1 MKKKWIFLA
10 IYLILVI
17 ICAIIIYV
25 VPPVAGLLERTY
37 IAEHGNLEVANEVE
51 ALIIRDDTVYVS
63 KAPGDV
69 NRLVEEGALVRTG
82 SQIVELT
89 GEGNEE
95 LDNKYSDTLE
105 RLGKAAGKSKGG
117 VQKPGYV
124 TFHFDGYEGMLTP
137 ENLDEIT
144 YKQYEEISDKDIIE
158 MPNKRCAKGEPI
170 SRITSN
176 GSWWIL
182 FYVDK
187 DNASRYIEGDV
198 VNIEI
203 GKSSVE
209 GTIRTV
215 TEEKKRT
222 KVIIKCKMNCKEYL
236 FTRKAPVKVVTS
248 SANGIILDK
257 ESLVTINDKLGVIV
271 IDKIGDKY
279 FRPVKIKADD
289 GERVA
294 VYEDIYMDENDE
306 FVETIDNYD
315 EILKSPTDKDIG
327 EIVAEMKPTE
337 EDKK

>member
-1 MKKKWIFLA
+1 MKKKWIFLI
-10 IYLILVI
+10 IYLVLVA

-25 VPPVAGLLERTY
+25 VPPVAGLFERTY
-37 IAEHGNLEVANEVE
+37 IAEHGNLEVSNEVD

-63 KAPGDV
+63 KKPGDI

-82 SQIVELT
+82 SQIVEIT
-89 GEGNEE
+89 GEGKEE
-95 LDNKYSDTLE
+95 PDDKYSDTLE

-124 TFHFDGYEGMLTP
+124 TFQFDGYEGLLTP
-137 ENLDEIT
+137 DNLDEIT
-144 YKQYEEISDKDIIE
+144 YKQYEKISDSDIIE
-158 MPNKRCAKGEPI
+158 MPTKKCAKGDPI

-198 VNIEI
+198 VDIEI

-215 TEEKKRT
+215 ADEKNRT
-222 KVIIKCKMNCKEYL
+222 KVIIKCKMNCMDYL
-236 FTRKAPVKVVTS
+236 FTRKVSVKVTTS

-271 IDKIGDKY
+271 IDKVGDKY
-279 FRPVKIKADD
+279 FRPIKIKADD
-289 GERVA
+289 GEHVA
-294 VYEDIYMDENDE
+294 VYEDIYMDENNE

-315 EILKSPTDKDIG
+315 EILKSPDDKDIT
-327 EIVAEMKPTE
+327 EIIAKMKPVE